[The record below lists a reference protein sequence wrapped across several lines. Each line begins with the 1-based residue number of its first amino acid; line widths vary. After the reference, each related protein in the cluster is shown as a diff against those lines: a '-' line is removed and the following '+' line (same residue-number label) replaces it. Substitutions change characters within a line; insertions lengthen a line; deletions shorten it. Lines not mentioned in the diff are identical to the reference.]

1 MPGIFDNKLFNAE
14 VFQKYVDR
22 IPNLN
27 RNELIRSRAVRPRPD
42 LAAAMADQV
51 GGNYLTTPLY
61 GLINGAEVQNYDGNT
76 DTLAM
81 TVCIQPGESASI
93 SLPAGS
99 YRMNEAHGERWF
111 GEEEMF
117 GDDGNYYHC
126 IFGGEDTADL
136 EWGYSYEISTSYGYN
151 FDGTGIR
158 SEAIDRDSF

>member
-61 GLINGAEVQNYDGNT
+61 GLINGAEVQNYDGI
-76 DTLAM
+76 
-81 TVCIQPGESASI
+81 VCP
-93 SLPAGS
+93 
-99 YRMNEAHGERWF
+99 
-111 GEEEMF
+111 
-117 GDDGNYYHC
+117 
-126 IFGGEDTADL
+126 
-136 EWGYSYEISTSYGYN
+136 
-151 FDGTGIR
+151 
-158 SEAIDRDSF
+158 